1 MRELTVSAT
10 RLQFVLA
17 AAALVSLSPRLLL
30 AAVVGRIG
38 LPSCTT
44 VCGDVSVPYPFGIGP
59 GCYLPGFNLTCDTSR
74 TPARLSLGGNGTL
87 KVIGISLDNATVRVQ
102 GPAINMD
109 LPRTA
114 TSATGGNGTWGGPA
128 WGLSDGGSYMLS
140 AASNE
145 LIVTG
150 CNLFVEL
157 LVMGDDSAITSCGTV
172 CGTVTRATPTLE
184 PPVRTSPGGCKKCS
198 GIGCCQTPVPTAATT
213 YDVRLLFVY
222 VALIN
227 PSPPDLSFSVLIAE
241 EGWFDG
247 NYSAFNS
254 TAVPPAERGTHV
266 PAVLTWAI
274 RSSVLQGSNKTLDGN
289 ATCPSEIAGS
299 STACHSRYSSCTSIH
314 PSDNTIR
321 GYTCKCWD
329 GYQGNPYLTD
339 GCQGKHL
346 FDCTPSSHK

>member
-17 AAALVSLSPRLLL
+17 AAALVSSLSPRLLL

-128 WGLSDGGSYMLS
+128 WGQRRWQLHAVGGEQRVDRHRLQPLRG
-140 AASNE
+140 AAGHGRRQRHHQLRHS
-145 LIVTG
+145 LRHRHQSHP
-150 CNLFVEL
+150 NL
-157 LVMGDDSAITSCGTV
+157 G
-172 CGTVTRATPTLE
+172 
-184 PPVRTSPGGCKKCS
+184 
-198 GIGCCQTPVPTAATT
+198 AAGANQPRRLQE
-213 YDVRLLFVY
+213 VLRHRLL
-222 VALIN
+222 
-227 PSPPDLSFSVLIAE
+227 PD
-241 EGWFDG
+241 
-247 NYSAFNS
+247 
-254 TAVPPAERGTHV
+254 T
-266 PAVLTWAI
+266 
-274 RSSVLQGSNKTLDGN
+274 
-289 ATCPSEIAGS
+289 
-299 STACHSRYSSCTSIH
+299 
-314 PSDNTIR
+314 
-321 GYTCKCWD
+321 
-329 GYQGNPYLTD
+329 
-339 GCQGKHL
+339 
-346 FDCTPSSHK
+346 SSHRSHDLRREVAVCLRCTD